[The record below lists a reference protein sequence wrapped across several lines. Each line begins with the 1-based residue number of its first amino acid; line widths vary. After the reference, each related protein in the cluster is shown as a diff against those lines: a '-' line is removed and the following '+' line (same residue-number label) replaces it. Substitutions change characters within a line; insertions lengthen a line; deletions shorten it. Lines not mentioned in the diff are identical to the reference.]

1 MVRAHIHIDV
11 DSLIRDNLKRTGL
24 RAEVSV
30 DVTFRVQDIIAGWKL
45 KTIVSLIIG
54 EHPRNFVFPVLTQ
67 DDQRIF
73 GIVHRLTFRRARF
86 GDLNRLGHED
96 F

>member
-11 DSLIRDNLKRTGL
+11 DSLFETTVNGLRL

-30 DVTFRVQDIIAGWKL
+30 DVTFRVQNIIAGWKL

-54 EHPRNFVFPVLTQ
+54 DTPAQ
-67 DDQRIF
+67 
-73 GIVHRLTFRRARF
+73 FRFSRPYS
-86 GDLNRLGHED
+86 G
-96 F
+96 